1 MQLGPPEKVAEI
13 DSIASVWDQA
23 SRIPRSLK
31 EEKEEKGEKEEK
43 EEKEDEEGQG
53 EDLHSKCARVFG

>member
-43 EEKEDEEGQG
+43 EEKEKEKLG
-53 EDLHSKCARVFG
+53 C